1 MSLTLAAAIVLAA
14 TAARP
19 HSSDGALPGPQ
30 AEAAIL
36 QIESETVAA
45 YLKGDVEKLD
55 RIWADEYGCFL
66 SNDAVLAKPDYLAGL
81 RSGRIRYD
89 VLEVES
95 LTVQVFGDFAFASGR
110 ARVEGQD
117 GSVTLDGLDG
127 FLTVYHLWH
136 GRWRAITTHAWRL
149 PRDPSPSRTRRSP
162 AQAERERWCDVIES
176 TVPVTPSPR
185 RTVLRSNRGVS
196 QIESLIGL
204 FLARSNS
211 PAGMEDQHDQP

>member
-1 MSLTLAAAIVLAA
+1 MSMTLATALFVAA

-19 HSSDGALPGPQ
+19 HSSDAPWPGPQ

-66 SNDAVLAKPDYLAGL
+66 SNGAVLAKPDYLAGL
-81 RSGRIRYD
+81 RSGRIHYD

-95 LTVQVFGDFAFASGR
+95 LTVQVFGDFAVAWGR

-127 FLTVYHLWH
+127 FLTVYHLWQ
-136 GRWRAITTHAWRL
+136 GRWQAITTHASRL
-149 PRDPSPSRTRRSP
+149 PRDPNPSRTRRSP
-162 AQAERERWCDVIES
+162 AEA
-176 TVPVTPSPR
+176 
-185 RTVLRSNRGVS
+185 VS
-196 QIESLIGL
+196 S
-204 FLARSNS
+204 R
-211 PAGMEDQHDQP
+211 

>member
-1 MSLTLAAAIVLAA
+1 MTITLAAIFLAA

-19 HSSDGALPGPQ
+19 HSSHAPPPGLP

-45 YLKGDVEKLD
+45 YLKGDAETLD

-66 SNDAVLAKPDYLAGL
+66 SNGAVLAKPDYLAGL

-89 VLEVES
+89 ALEVET

-117 GSVTLDGLDG
+117 GSVTLDGIDE
-127 FLTVYHLWH
+127 FLTVYHFWH
-136 GRWRAITTHAWRL
+136 GRWHAITTHASRL
-149 PRDPSPSRTRRSP
+149 PRDPNPSRTRRSP
-162 AQAERERWCDVIES
+162 AEAFSSR
-176 TVPVTPSPR
+176 
-185 RTVLRSNRGVS
+185 
-196 QIESLIGL
+196 
-204 FLARSNS
+204 
-211 PAGMEDQHDQP
+211 